1 MHETFF
7 FCGEYIRRK
16 GGTKMEASPFPPH
29 VCAHTIRRRLFPPFH
44 PPFFTFL
51 HPAAN
56 NLSPFRETNVAQNWE
71 EMRTEEEEEEEE
83 EEEATV
89 LCIRTRSGI
98 ASFWSG
104 KDWEIGCGRG
114 GLFVPMC
121 GPRME
126 IFFLSVQEGPNC
138 IVQQWLLRIW
148 CFECI
153 GHADQMGLD
162 GTFKCINMLCDHQ

>member
-1 MHETFF
+1 
-7 FCGEYIRRK
+7 
-16 GGTKMEASPFPPH
+16 MEASPFPPH

-121 GPRME
+121 GPRMD
-126 IFFLSVQEGPNC
+126 FFFSQSKKGATALCNNGYSEYGTSSALGMQTRWALTELSNALICSAITNENVLF
-138 IVQQWLLRIW
+138 LLLPIA
-148 CFECI
+148 C
-153 GHADQMGLD
+153 G
-162 GTFKCINMLCDHQ
+162 